1 MELLAIENVLPVG
14 DVIVTVQLF
23 AVPLAALANGCGG
36 EPAAVR
42 IDESIVFPVVVSLS
56 LLLASIPCVR
66 RSPW

>member
-23 AVPLAALANGCGG
+23 AVPLAALAYGCGG

-42 IDESIVFPVVVSLS
+42 IDESIPFSVVGLT
-56 LLLASIPCVR
+56 VR
-66 RSPW
+66 